1 MAQNTRAKP
10 LSARANPKD
19 FQLQITTEADSAI
32 KLAGKTEERL
42 NKDIR
47 KKGAIHLTL
56 IDPEET
62 TPEKVRDIATQSE
75 CAGTSG
81 IMVGGSTSIFVSHLD
96 SVIEAIRSA
105 ISLPILLFPN
115 NVSGISRHADAIW
128 FMSLLNSSNPY
139 WIIGAQAL
147 GAPLV
152 KRLGVEAIPMGYVVV
167 GGGGIAG
174 LVGEAKPIPY
184 DRPELATMYALAGE
198 FLGMR
203 FIYLE
208 AGSGADSPV
217 PPGMIRLVR
226 SAVSSRLVVGGG
238 IRTAEQARLAVKS
251 GADIVVT
258 GTIAEKSQ
266 SPLRAL
272 RVIVRAVEEGAR
284 LRRS

>member
-1 MAQNTRAKP
+1 M
-10 LSARANPKD
+10 
-19 FQLQITTEADSAI
+19 TEADSAI
-32 KLAGKTEERL
+32 KMEGKIEVRI
-42 NKDIR
+42 NDDIR

-56 IDPEET
+56 IDPEGT
-62 TPEKVRDIATQSE
+62 TPDKVKDIVTQSE
-75 CAGTSG
+75 SAGSSG

-105 ISLPILLFPN
+105 TRLPIILFPN
-115 NVSGISRHADAIW
+115 NVSSISSHADAIW

-167 GGGGIAG
+167 GKGGIAG

-184 DRPELATMYALAGE
+184 DRPELAAMYALAGE

-208 AGSGADSPV
+208 AGSGAEHPV
-217 PPGMIRLVR
+217 PPEMIRRVR
-226 SAVSSRLVVGGG
+226 SAISSRLVVGGG
-238 IRTAEQARLAVKS
+238 IKSPEQAKLAVKS
-251 GADIVVT
+251 GADVIVT
-258 GTIAEKSQ
+258 GTVAERSR
-266 SPLRAL
+266 SPLRTL
-272 RVIVRAVEEGAR
+272 RGIVRAVEEGAC
-284 LRRS
+284 LRI